1 MFWLK
6 CAYLQKGL
14 YDDFRGASLLI
25 YNFRQVTSERRTCEL
40 AFFFLSYDFISFVYK
55 LFFFYCKRFY
65 LHCACS
71 ICIFFLNHSCIVSY

>member
-14 YDDFRGASLLI
+14 YDDFRGASLLN

-55 LFFFYCKRFY
+55 LFFFFIVNVFIYIVHVPFV
-65 LHCACS
+65 
-71 ICIFFLNHSCIVSY
+71 FFF